1 MRSSTLQHGCL
12 GNMTTRTTVPT
23 VVAEA
28 EISTGIFY
36 MYMYFSIKEDSSTL
50 RLKSG
55 ARQSASFPDELEN
68 HSQPAK

>member
-1 MRSSTLQHGCL
+1 M
-12 GNMTTRTTVPT
+12 

-28 EISTGIFY
+28 EISTGIF
-36 MYMYFSIKEDSSTL
+36 YMYFSIKEDSSTL

-55 ARQSASFPDELEN
+55 ARQSASSPDELEN